1 MNSGTLHD
9 FPPIYL
15 YIFYNFIGKFYLILF
30 DMSMILMIFFYYNN
44 NLSFQ
49 IKKETRTIA
58 FRTSLLFQLK
68 CMLPPFLNSG

>member
-68 CMLPPFLNSG
+68 CMLQPFLNSG